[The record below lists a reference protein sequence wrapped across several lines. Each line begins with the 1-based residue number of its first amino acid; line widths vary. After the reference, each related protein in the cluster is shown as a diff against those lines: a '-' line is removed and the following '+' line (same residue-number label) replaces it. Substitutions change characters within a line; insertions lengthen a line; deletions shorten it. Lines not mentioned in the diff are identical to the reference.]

1 LQVVFEI
8 AVLFYFCNQNQKIY
22 TIMDEESQFVL
33 DQAAEGMEAAI
44 EHLEHEF
51 HKIRAGKASPDMLED
66 VKFDYYGTMTPLNQ
80 AANINT
86 PDSRLIVVQPFDKNM
101 LPIMEK
107 AIQAANLGLNPQN
120 NGEVLRIQV
129 PPITEQRRRD
139 LVKQAKNEAENA
151 KVSIRNIRRS
161 ANDDAKQ
168 LKKDGLPEDDVKKL
182 EDDIQKLT
190 DNYVKKVDDR
200 IEDKE
205 KDLMA
210 V

>member
-1 LQVVFEI
+1 M
-8 AVLFYFCNQNQKIY
+8 N
-22 TIMDEESQFVL
+22 EESQFVL
-33 DQAAEGMEAAI
+33 DEATEGMENTI
-44 EHLEHEF
+44 VHLERDF

-66 VKFDYYGTMTPLNQ
+66 VRFDYYGAMTPLNQ

-101 LPIMEK
+101 LPVMEK
-107 AIQAANLGLNPQN
+107 AIQAANLGFNPQN

-139 LVKQAKNEAENA
+139 LVKQAKTEAENA
-151 KVSIRNIRRS
+151 KVAIRNIRRS

-168 LKKDGLPEDDVKKL
+168 LKKDGLPEDEAKKL

-190 DNYVKKVDDR
+190 DKYVKKVDDLF
-200 IEDKE
+200 DAKE

>member
-1 LQVVFEI
+1 M
-8 AVLFYFCNQNQKIY
+8 N
-22 TIMDEESQFVL
+22 EESQFVI
-33 DQAAEGMEAAI
+33 DEASEGMENTI
-44 EHLEHEF
+44 VHLERDF

-66 VKFDYYGTMTPLNQ
+66 VKFDYYGALTPLNQ

-101 LPIMEK
+101 LSVMEK
-107 AIQAANLGLNPQN
+107 AIMAANLGFNPQN

-151 KVSIRNIRRS
+151 KVAIRNIRRS
-161 ANDDAKQ
+161 ANDEAKQ
-168 LKKDGLPEDDVKKL
+168 LKKDGLPEDEAKKL
-182 EDDIQKLT
+182 EEDIQKLT
-190 DNYVKKVDDR
+190 DKYVKKVDDLF
-200 IEDKE
+200 EVKE

>member
-1 LQVVFEI
+1 M
-8 AVLFYFCNQNQKIY
+8 N
-22 TIMDEESQFVL
+22 EESQFVL
-33 DQAAEGMEAAI
+33 DEATEGMENTI
-44 EHLEHEF
+44 VHLERDF

-66 VKFDYYGTMTPLNQ
+66 VRFDYYGAMTPLNQ

-101 LPIMEK
+101 LSVMEK
-107 AIQAANLGLNPQN
+107 AIQAANLGFNPQN

-151 KVSIRNIRRS
+151 KVAIRNIRRS
-161 ANDDAKQ
+161 ANDEAKQ
-168 LKKDGLPEDDVKKL
+168 LKKDGLPEDEAKKL

-190 DNYVKKVDDR
+190 DKYAKKIDDLF
-200 IEDKE
+200 EAKE

>member
-1 LQVVFEI
+1 M
-8 AVLFYFCNQNQKIY
+8 
-22 TIMDEESQFVL
+22 TEESQFVI
-33 DQAAEGMEAAI
+33 DEATEAMENTI
-44 EHLEHEF
+44 THLERDF

-66 VKFDYYGTMTPLNQ
+66 VKFDYYGVMTPLNQ

-101 LPIMEK
+101 LSVMEK
-107 AIQAANLGLNPQN
+107 AIMAANLGFNPQN

-151 KVSIRNIRRS
+151 KVALRNIRRN
-161 ANDDAKQ
+161 ANEDTKQ
-168 LKKDGLPEDDVKKL
+168 LKKDGLPEDEAKKL

-190 DNYVKKVDDR
+190 DKFVKK
-200 IEDKE
+200 IEELLDAKE

>member
-1 LQVVFEI
+1 M
-8 AVLFYFCNQNQKIY
+8 N
-22 TIMDEESQFVL
+22 EESQFVL
-33 DQAAEGMEAAI
+33 DEAIEGMENTVV
-44 EHLEHEF
+44 HLERDF

-66 VKFDYYGTMTPLNQ
+66 VKFDYYGAMTPLNQ

-101 LPIMEK
+101 LSVMEK
-107 AIQAANLGLNPQN
+107 AIMAANLGFNPQN

-139 LVKQAKNEAENA
+139 LVKQAKTEAESA
-151 KVSIRNIRRS
+151 KVAIRNIRRG
-161 ANDDAKQ
+161 ANDDARQ
-168 LKKDGLPEDDVKKL
+168 LKKDGLPEDEAKKL

-190 DNYVKKVDDR
+190 DKFIKKVDDLF
-200 IEDKE
+200 DAKE

>member
-1 LQVVFEI
+1 MTEETQFV
-8 AVLFYFCNQNQKIY
+8 
-22 TIMDEESQFVL
+22 MDE
-33 DQAAEGMEAAI
+33 AIEGMENAI
-44 EHLEHEF
+44 QHLEREF
-51 HKIRAGKASPDMLED
+51 HKIRAGKATPDMLED
-66 VKFDYYGTMTPLNQ
+66 VRFDYYGAMTPLNQ

-86 PDSRLIVVQPFDKNM
+86 PDTRLIVVQPFDKSM
-101 LPIMEK
+101 LPVMEK
-107 AIQAANLGLNPQN
+107 AIMAANLGFNPQN

-151 KVSIRNIRRS
+151 KVTIRNIRRS

-168 LKKDGLPEDDVKKL
+168 LKKDGLPEDEAKKL

-190 DNYVKKVDDR
+190 DKFVKKVDDLFE
-200 IEDKE
+200 IKE